1 MSFIV
6 DKIHSIFCLPVKDG
20 GGGGCLRRHVF
31 FIESEAYL
39 HGILG
44 TV

>member
-20 GGGGCLRRHVF
+20 GGGGVF
-31 FIESEAYL
+31 KKTCFLY
-39 HGILG
+39 
-44 TV
+44 

>member
-20 GGGGCLRRHVF
+20 GGGGGVF
-31 FIESEAYL
+31 KKTCFLY
-39 HGILG
+39 
-44 TV
+44 